1 MDRKE
6 KKEKKLRSPE
16 SNVSIL
22 DNVVENEEN
31 IDITEKYAEL
41 FEKIDV
47 ENDYD
52 DIIAEYE
59 KTLEQRAQNTIKKVN
74 GELDG
79 QQDSTEETAETES
92 GETSGESAGQEK
104 ADIGAA
110 SAMYSAIESLGLAFG
125 NGVSRFMRKPKRVMR
140 WTLSFFRSIIRFL
153 WLGVI
158 KVFHIVTHSFQTFS
172 SQTP

>member
-1 MDRKE
+1 MDR
-6 KKEKKLRSPE
+6 KEKKLRSPE

-22 DNVVENEEN
+22 DNVAENEEN

-59 KTLEQRAQNTIKKVN
+59 KTLEQRAQSTIKKVN

-79 QQDSTEETAETES
+79 QQDSTAAAANFS
-92 GETSGESAGQEK
+92 GWFSA
-104 ADIGAA
+104 
-110 SAMYSAIESLGLAFG
+110 
-125 NGVSRFMRKPKRVMR
+125 
-140 WTLSFFRSIIRFL
+140 
-153 WLGVI
+153 
-158 KVFHIVTHSFQTFS
+158 
-172 SQTP
+172 